1 MDRVSTGGC
10 WCTHNV
16 AGVSSMY
23 VRVSGGCLRSVLPGV
38 DIIRRA
44 TLTKSTLITE
54 MFVVA
59 PDNRMIVAT
68 PHEAGA
74 ACGAAANCQLYTL
87 KHDYE
92 CTRSVAGCLC
102 VPMCVCACVCA
113 CVRVWGKRILVFFW
127 APVPEAKLGLQNVAP
142 FSFLPARNAELLPT
156 HEKPQFECPLSTVI
170 LVQNHL

>member
-1 MDRVSTGGC
+1 MHTKCS
-10 WCTHNV
+10 W
-16 AGVSSMY
+16 SQLY
-23 VRVSGGCLRSVLPGV
+23 VRVCGGCLRSVLPGV

-87 KHDYE
+87 KHDYD

-102 VPMCVCACVCA
+102 VPMCVCVCVCVCA
-113 CVRVWGKRILVFFW
+113 CVCVCVCVCG
-127 APVPEAKLGLQNVAP
+127 ANVYWCFSELLFPKQSLAYKMWRH
-142 FSFLPARNAELLPT
+142 FLSFL
-156 HEKPQFECPLSTVI
+156 HEIQNCYPHTKSHNLNVLYQLSF
-170 LVQNHL
+170 